1 MKIFKFAISVAAL
14 LAFSFAS
21 ATPAHAGTVIL
32 EGSDAIGYHCANGQT
47 GACDY
52 RDQVWS
58 AIAGPSTLPIAVFGN
73 TVNGTPVAGSAAHA
87 VADFSTVA
95 AAGALNQYAALYF
108 LAINGCCDENDSLIT
123 ASGAQTDV
131 AAYLAGGGTVMIENY
146 IGGAAWDFAV
156 GAGGLGHANT
166 AGWDGGLPPSNGNDG
181 ETVTATGLANGFT
194 QPPVL
199 GTWSHQGYN
208 EAFFAPLGFTLSFY
222 NSDPSFAAS
231 NPTLGPFSSL
241 LSNGLTKTGEAGAPE
256 PASFALFGLGLL
268 AIGVVR
274 RARRV

>member
-1 MKIFKFAISVAAL
+1 MKIFKFVISAAAL
-14 LAFSFAS
+14 LAFSFAG

-32 EGSDAIGYHCANGQT
+32 EGSDAIGYHCASGDA
-47 GACDY
+47 GACTY

-58 AIAGPSTLPIAVFGN
+58 AVAGPSTLPIAVIGAAY
-73 TVNGTPVAGSAAHA
+73 NGTPVAGSATHA

-95 AAGALNQYAALYF
+95 AAGALNQYSALYF
-108 LAINGCCDENDSLIT
+108 LAVDGCCNENDSLIT
-123 ASGAQTDV
+123 ASGAQSAV
-131 AAYLAGGGTVMIENY
+131 SAYLTGGGTVMIENY
-146 IGGAAWDFAV
+146 IGGTAWDFAV
-156 GAGGLGHANT
+156 GAGGLGLSNV
-166 AGWDGGLPPSNGNDG
+166 AGWDGGLPPGNGNDG

-194 QPPVL
+194 QPPAL
-199 GTWSHQGYN
+199 GYWEHQGYN
-208 EAFFAPLGFTLSFY
+208 QAFFGPLGFSFNFY
-222 NSDPSFAAS
+222 DSDPSFAAS
-231 NPTLGPFSSL
+231 NPGLGPFSSL